1 MEKYSTYL
9 SERKYL
15 SLNEYEIDIY
25 KEIYWKKMLG
35 DTIYEKV
42 LTYQKNIND
51 YLSGR
56 TFDIET
62 LEGKRLISGWI

>member
-51 YLSGR
+51 
-56 TFDIET
+56 
-62 LEGKRLISGWI
+62 